1 MFGKRKSKEGERT
14 SLPLQTFPS
23 WRGNLEFCARRA
35 WIERGEIPRPVS
47 EQKVRPRLPAP
58 RVPLSSSAHFARWI
72 FSRRTT
78 ESLQTRPPC
87 SPMTKTSHMKTK
99 FNPAQRH
106 HRSLTELVAQK
117 FTYSQ
122 NRMSPV
128 AARCECD
135 CVIESTSRRALM
147 RISTSVTFQNTVFV
161 LEETRRGRGRARRR

>member
-1 MFGKRKSKEGERT
+1 MNVPVCLSRLFPVGEETSSFVHDVHGLREERSLGRFQNKRS
-14 SLPLQTFPS
+14 
-23 WRGNLEFCARRA
+23 ARACRLRA
-35 WIERGEIPRPVS
+35 S
-47 EQKVRPRLPAP
+47 HF
-58 RVPLSSSAHFARWI
+58 SSSAHFARWI

-122 NRMSPV
+122 SRMSPV